1 MANTTLLK
9 PTSVEVHVAENNPNR
24 AVITLEPFERGYGHT
39 LGNALRRI
47 LLSSM
52 IGYAP
57 TEALITGVVH
67 EYSQIDGVLEDVVDI
82 LLNLKGVVFKLEGRD
97 EVTVTLHKDGEGVVT
112 AADFDLPHD
121 VSIINPDH
129 VIAHLSGGR
138 LEMQVKVE
146 KGRGYQPGDVRAFR
160 DDFSK
165 NTIGRIIMDASF
177 SPILRVAYQVQAARV
192 AQRTDLDKLE
202 MTIETNGAIG
212 PEEAMREAVRILQ
225 DQLAVFG
232 SIHQE
237 GEVGEPVEDEQTTP
251 PPLDPI
257 LLRPVDDLELTV
269 RSANCL
275 KAENIYYIGDL
286 IQRTENEL
294 LKTPNLGRKS
304 LNEIK
309 EVLAAHGLTLG
320 SRLENW
326 PPAQEG

>member
-1 MANTTLLK
+1 M
-9 PTSVEVHVAENNPNR
+9 
-24 AVITLEPFERGYGHT
+24 
-39 LGNALRRI
+39 
-47 LLSSM
+47 
-52 IGYAP
+52 
-57 TEALITGVVH
+57 
-67 EYSQIDGVLEDVVDI
+67 VDI
-82 LLNLKGVVFKLEGRD
+82 LLNLKGVVFKLEKRD
-97 EVTVTLHKDGEGVVT
+97 EVTVMLRKDGEGVVT

-121 VSIINPDH
+121 VTVLNPDH

-138 LEMQVKVE
+138 LEMQVKIE
-146 KGRGYQPGDVRAFR
+146 KGRGYQPGDVRGFR
-160 DDFSK
+160 DDYSK
-165 NTIGRIIMDASF
+165 SSIGRIIMDASF
-177 SPILRVAYQVQAARV
+177 SPIRRVAYQVMAARV

-202 MTIETNGAIG
+202 ITIETNGAIG
-212 PEEAMREAVRILQ
+212 PEEALRESVRILQ

-232 SIHQE
+232 SIHPEQDVE
-237 GEVGEPVEDEQTTP
+237 GQKTDDSANNP

-275 KAENIYYIGDL
+275 KAESIYFIGDL

-320 SRLENW
+320 SKLENW
-326 PPAQEG
+326 PPAGAGTPGLTDR

>member
-1 MANTTLLK
+1 MARYLGPKLK
-9 PTSVEVHVAENNPNR
+9 LSRREGIDLNLKSARRSFESKVKDAGSKPGQHGKISGARTSD
-24 AVITLEPFERGYGHT
+24 YGAQMRET
-39 LGNALRRI
+39 QKAKRL
-47 LLSSM
+47 
-52 IGYAP
+52 Y
-57 TEALITGVVH
+57 
-67 EYSQIDGVLEDVVDI
+67 GVLEDVVDI
-82 LLNLKGVVFKLEGRD
+82 LLNLKGVVFKLDGRD
-97 EVTVTLHKDGEGVVT
+97 EVTVMLRKDGEGVVT

-121 VSIINPDH
+121 VSVVNPDH

-138 LEMQVKVE
+138 LEMQVKIE

-160 DDFSK
+160 DDYSK
-165 NTIGRIIMDASF
+165 AAIGRIIMDASF

-212 PEEAMREAVRILQ
+212 PEDALREAVRILQ

-232 SIHQE
+232 TIHQDTGADAAPAE
-237 GEVGEPVEDEQTTP
+237 EDEDVP

-326 PPAQEG
+326 PPAQEH